1 MDECDIL
8 ARYLVGKPATPD
20 LRACY
25 QRALQ
30 NLPVFFNDKELKLW
44 QTCLKNP
51 WIIPHVDAYLGFS
64 RATHPIRKKIFIMLG
79 LLETQA
85 DYSDFFL
92 SSRSSVFMP
101 VAIVL
106 RGTWAIIKIF
116 TGRIVTWII

>member
-8 ARYLVGKPATPD
+8 ARYLVGKPPTPD
-20 LRACY
+20 LRASY

-30 NLPVFFNDKELKLW
+30 NLPVVFDDKEMQLW

-51 WIIPHVDAYLGFS
+51 WIIAHVDAHLGFS
-64 RATHPIRKKIFIMLG
+64 CPTHPIRKKIFIMLG

-85 DYSDFFL
+85 DYCDFFL
-92 SSRSSVFMP
+92 PLRSSVFMP
-101 VAIVL
+101 VAIIL

-116 TGRIVTWII
+116 TGRIITWII